1 MAGSSKIGGWAFII
15 GVLLAV
21 IFGFLGTSAS
31 FSWLLLILGLIV
43 GLLNITDKETQPF
56 LLAGVVLVIVG
67 QFGGSVFSSVPG
79 IGGIFNALIQLFAP
93 ATVIVALKSVFMI
106 AKK

>member
-1 MAGSSKIGGWAFII
+1 MAGNKIGGWAFII

-21 IFGFLGTSAS
+21 ILGFLGTSAS
-31 FSWLLLILGLIV
+31 LAWLLLILGIIV
-43 GLLNITDKETQPF
+43 GLLNIAEKEVQPF

-67 QFGGSVFSSVPG
+67 QFGGSVFSSVPA

-93 ATVIVALKSVFMI
+93 ATVVVALKSVFTL